1 MHLGAHSVGSLPVAG
16 TCSSPTISHNP
27 AWDPHEVN
35 GSAADM
41 LQVLIYQA
49 LGFQEP
55 TFGHVSLILAPDKSK
70 LSKRHGATS
79 VGEFRAQGYLP
90 EAMINYLS
98 LLGWNDGT
106 EQVSSTDSSLWIC
119 VCIARGTIIM
129 QSPGSRLTC
138 LTLQSIIFSLLGLD
152 SGLCSLC
159 KKLSYAN
166 PSLGRLRCRR
176 CCTRSVQLS
185 SCPCLHIAGVLRCI
199 LSCPTCPSVNL
210 ASGFPAHAT
219 RLWRVGCALC

>member
-1 MHLGAHSVGSLPVAG
+1 MSMRAVPLILINGARWLVCEGHVVVADAKLTAMHG
-16 TCSSPTISHNP
+16 CF
-27 AWDPHEVN
+27 
-35 GSAADM
+35 

-106 EQVSSTDSSLWIC
+106 EQ
-119 VCIARGTIIM
+119 
-129 QSPGSRLTC
+129 
-138 LTLQSIIFSLLGLD
+138 
-152 SGLCSLC
+152 
-159 KKLSYAN
+159 
-166 PSLGRLRCRR
+166 
-176 CCTRSVQLS
+176 
-185 SCPCLHIAGVLRCI
+185 AG
-199 LSCPTCPSVNL
+199 
-210 ASGFPAHAT
+210 
-219 RLWRVGCALC
+219 